1 MDRAAGFIEF
11 ARKPPP
17 KRAVSDRLQDF
28 REFGEPW
35 SETDARQQ
43 GARCMNC
50 SVPFCHGG
58 CPLGNVIPDFN
69 DHVYKGQWKQA
80 LAVLHS
86 TNNFPEFTGRIC
98 PAPCEASCI
107 LSINQDP
114 VTIEYIEKAIADRG
128 WEEGWIVPEPPKRL
142 TGKSVA
148 VVGSGP
154 AGLAAAQQLRRC
166 GHDVIVFERADYI
179 GGLLRVGIPDFK
191 LDKHVVQRRIDQME
205 QEGVVFKT
213 GVAIGD
219 DYAAEELADDNDAV
233 LLAGGSTQARDLHVE
248 GRDLKGVHF
257 AMEYLTQQNRLL
269 AGEYVDPAERITAE
283 GKRVVILGGGDTGAD
298 CLGTAHRQGA
308 EVVYQFELLPEP
320 PVDRPPDN
328 PWPLWPLVLRTSAAH
343 EEGGIR
349 DYNVLTE
356 SFSGVD
362 GEVNKLHGVRVEW
375 GEPGDNGHP
384 EMIEVPGSD
393 FEVETELVL
402 LAMGFLHPEH
412 GGMIEQLGVD
422 LDGRGNVKA
431 DAEKMTS
438 RPGVFVAGDMTRG
451 QSLVVWALAEGREAA
466 RGVDRYLMGTTTLPR
481 VLSQG

>member
-166 GHDVIVFERADYI
+166 GHDVTVFERADYI

-283 GKRVVILGGGDTGAD
+283 GKRVVILGGGRYRRRLSG
-298 CLGTAHRQGA
+298 H
-308 EVVYQFELLPEP
+308 
-320 PVDRPPDN
+320 RPP
-328 PWPLWPLVLRTSAAH
+328 T
-343 EEGGIR
+343 
-349 DYNVLTE
+349 
-356 SFSGVD
+356 
-362 GEVNKLHGVRVEW
+362 
-375 GEPGDNGHP
+375 
-384 EMIEVPGSD
+384 
-393 FEVETELVL
+393 
-402 LAMGFLHPEH
+402 
-412 GGMIEQLGVD
+412 
-422 LDGRGNVKA
+422 GRGGRLPVRA
-431 DAEKMTS
+431 S
-438 RPGVFVAGDMTRG
+438 AG
-451 QSLVVWALAEGREAA
+451 AA
-466 RGVDRYLMGTTTLPR
+466 RRPAARQPVAPVAAGPAHVGGPR
-481 VLSQG
+481 GGRHPRLQRPHRELFRRRRGGQQAPRSPRRVG